1 MGPLLLHIGY
11 HKTGT
16 TWLQSVWWS
25 DPASGYKWISEHEDW
40 HPVRRIVL
48 ERPLEFDAAL
58 IRRELDELLEA
69 ARGKGLMPVISLER
83 LSGHPFSGGHDSKQI
98 ADRLREVLP
107 ESRVLIVIREQKSMI
122 ASTYKQ
128 YVTAGGI
135 SPLDRFIDPP
145 TTVGA
150 RVPPF
155 DYRHFE
161 YDHLIRYYQTLFG
174 KDAVLVLPYDQLVQ
188 DARAFIERIAR
199 FAGKPLPEEVLARLP
214 HTPRENPAPS
224 ALTISA
230 IRVLNRFTPPRE
242 LNAAPLVQSRLA
254 LRAAKRLK
262 KRHAPLAQPLDRRK
276 EEQLRR
282 KVASAVGDRYAESN
296 RRTAEL
302 TGIDLGALG
311 WPV

>member
-1 MGPLLLHIGY
+1 VGPLLLHIGY

>member
-1 MGPLLLHIGY
+1 MGRLLLHIGY

-16 TWLQSVWWS
+16 TWLQSAWWS
-25 DPASGYKWISEHEDW
+25 NPKSGYMWVSEHTAQ

-48 ERPLEFDAAL
+48 DRPLEFDAAA
-58 IRRELDELLEA
+58 IRSELEPLLER
-69 ARGKGLMPVISLER
+69 ARAKGLMPVVSLER
-83 LSGHPFSGGHDSKQI
+83 LSGHPFSGGHDAKLI

-107 ESRVLIVIREQKSMI
+107 ESHVLIVIREQKSMI

-128 YVTAGGI
+128 YVTAGGL
-135 SPLDRFIDPP
+135 SPVERFVDPP

-174 KDAVLVLPYDQLVQ
+174 KDAVLVLPYDELVQ
-188 DARAFIERIAR
+188 DARAFIERIAQ

-214 HTPRENPAPS
+214 NTPRENPAPS
-224 ALTISA
+224 ALTIAA
-230 IRVLNRFTPPRE
+230 IRVLNRFTPPGE
-242 LNAAPLVQSRLA
+242 LNATPLLQLRLA
-254 LRAAKRLK
+254 ARATKRLK
-262 KRHAPLAQPLDRRK
+262 KRTAPLAGPLDRRLD
-276 EEQLRR
+276 EQLREQ
-282 KVASAVGDRYAESN
+282 VARAVGDRYAESN
-296 RRTAEL
+296 RRTSEL
-302 TGIDLGALG
+302 TGIDLGSLG